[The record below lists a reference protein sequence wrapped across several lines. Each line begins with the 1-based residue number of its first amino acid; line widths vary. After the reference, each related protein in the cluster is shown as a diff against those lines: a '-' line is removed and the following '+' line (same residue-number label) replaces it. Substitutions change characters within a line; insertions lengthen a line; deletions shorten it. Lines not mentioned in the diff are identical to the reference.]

1 MAAVGARLSF
11 HLAKPDNL
19 SYITLTCGPERES
32 VSRKGTKCQGRPRGR
47 PLVYPAA
54 VHAVKSS
61 LPFGFQ
67 LTA

>member
-1 MAAVGARLSF
+1 MAANSTRLSF

-19 SYITLTCGPERES
+19 SYITLTCGPERVS

-54 VHAVKSS
+54 MHAVKSL
-61 LPFGFQ
+61 LPFGFR
-67 LTA
+67 LTV